1 MPITPDTKISDLL
14 KEYPQLLDVLADY
27 SPAFG
32 KLRNPLLRRTFGR
45 LTTLSQ
51 AATIGGVDL
60 TELLRTLRQ
69 TAGEPEL
76 APVDEGETLAS
87 LPLSAATP
95 EPPSWLEEDRVTV
108 TFDVRPLQARGEEPL
123 SPILSAAAK
132 VKEGDI
138 LRLWNTFEPFP
149 LYEVLE
155 KKGFVPWA
163 RQTDEG
169 DWEVYFYKKAPGEEL
184 AIPEAPAEAEGPA
197 LSKVGGPAPK
207 VATLDIDVSQL
218 VPPEPM
224 MRILEAL
231 NQLKPGDTLLVHH
244 VREPMYLYPKL
255 EELGHSHQTWKL
267 GPDRVDLLIKA
278 GGK

>member
-1 MPITPDTKISDLL
+1 MTIAPETKISDLL

-45 LTTLSQ
+45 LTTLAQ
-51 AATIGGVDL
+51 AAAIGGVDL

-69 TAGEPEL
+69 AAGEPEL
-76 APVDEGETLAS
+76 APATEAETLAA
-87 LPLSAATP
+87 LPPSAATP
-95 EPPSWLEEDRVTV
+95 EPPAWLDEARVTA
-108 TFDVRPLQARGEEPL
+108 TFDARPLQARGEEPL
-123 SPILSAAAK
+123 APILRMTAE
-132 VKEGDI
+132 VEEGDI

-149 LYEVLE
+149 LYEVLGR
-155 KKGFVPWA
+155 KGFVPWA
-163 RQTDEG
+163 RPTAEG
-169 DWEVYFYKKAPGEEL
+169 DWEVYFYKKAPGEEF
-184 AIPEAPAEAEGPA
+184 ATPEAPAVAEGPA
-197 LSKVGGPAPK
+197 PT
-207 VATLDIDVSQL
+207 VATLTIDVSQL

-224 MRILEAL
+224 MRVLEAL
-231 NQLKPGDTLLVHH
+231 AQLKPGDTLLVHH

-267 GPDRVDLLIKA
+267 GPDRVDILIKV

>member
-14 KEYPQLLDVLADY
+14 KEYPQLLDVLSDY

-69 TAGEPEL
+69 TVGEPEL
-76 APVDEGETLAS
+76 APVDEEEALAT

-108 TFDVRPLQARGEEPL
+108 NFDVRPLQARGEEPL

-132 VKEGDI
+132 VKEGAI

-155 KKGFVPWA
+155 KRGFVPWA

-169 DWEVYFYKKAPGEEL
+169 DWEVYFYKKAPGEEF
-184 AIPEAPAEAEGPA
+184 AIPKAPAEAEGPA
-197 LSKVGGPAPK
+197 LSKVEGPALK

-224 MRILEAL
+224 MRILGAL

-267 GPDRVDLLIKA
+267 GPDRVDLLIKV

>member
-1 MPITPDTKISDLL
+1 MPITPKTKISDLL

-45 LTTLSQ
+45 LTTLAQ
-51 AATIGGVDL
+51 AAAIGGVEL

-69 TAGEPEL
+69 AAGEPEP
-76 APVDEGETLAS
+76 ASVSEGEALAA

-95 EPPSWLEEDRVTV
+95 EPPPWLNKARVTA
-108 TFDVRPLQARGEEPL
+108 TFDVRPLQAQDEGPL
-123 SPILSAAAK
+123 GPVLSVAAK

-138 LRLWNTFEPFP
+138 LRLWNTFEPLP
-149 LYEVLE
+149 LYEVLG
-155 KKGFVPWA
+155 KRGFVPWA
-163 RQTDEG
+163 RQTAEG
-169 DWEVYFYKKAPGEEL
+169 DWEVYFYKKAPGEEV
-184 AIPEAPAEAEGPA
+184 AIPEAPAVAEGPA
-197 LSKVGGPAPK
+197 PT
-207 VATLDIDVSQL
+207 VATLTIDISQL

-224 MRILEAL
+224 MRILGAL
-231 NQLKPGDTLLVHH
+231 AQLKPGDTLLVHH
-244 VREPMYLYPKL
+244 VREPLYLYPKL

-267 GPDRVDLLIKA
+267 GPDRVDILIKV

>member
-1 MPITPDTKISDLL
+1 MPIAPETKISDLL

-45 LTTLSQ
+45 LTTLAQ
-51 AATIGGVDL
+51 AAAIGGVGL
-60 TELLRTLRQ
+60 PELLRTLRRA
-69 TAGEPEL
+69 AGEPEP
-76 APVDEGETLAS
+76 APVTEGEALAA
-87 LPLSAATP
+87 LPLSAAMP
-95 EPPSWLEEDRVTV
+95 EPPPWLDEARVTV
-108 TFDVRPLQARGEEPL
+108 TFDARPLQARGEEPL
-123 SPILSAAAK
+123 SPILSAAAR

-149 LYEVLE
+149 LYEVLG
-155 KKGFVPWA
+155 KKGFVPWS
-163 RQTDEG
+163 RQMVEG
-169 DWEVYFYKKAPGEEL
+169 DWEVYFYKKAPGEEF
-184 AIPEAPAEAEGPA
+184 AIPEAAAVAEGPA
-197 LSKVGGPAPK
+197 PT
-207 VATLDIDVSQL
+207 VATLNIDVSQL

-267 GPDRVDLLIKA
+267 GPDRVDILIKA